1 MITVPSASV
10 SDNVQSG
17 VKTEVKV
24 SFGMDEVTLN
34 GNTFV
39 AEKVGVYTITYTA
52 TDKAGNQT
60 QEVVLITVKNPG
72 KQIGTGE
79 DPKEGGCGSVISG
92 VSFVAVAALGAVVFI
107 KKRKEN

>member
-1 MITVPSASV
+1 
-10 SDNVQSG
+10 
-17 VKTEVKV
+17 
-24 SFGMDEVTLN
+24 
-34 GNTFV
+34 
-39 AEKVGVYTITYTA
+39 VYTITYTA

-72 KQIGTGE
+72 EQIGTGE
-79 DPKEGGCGSVISG
+79 DPKEEGGCGSVISG